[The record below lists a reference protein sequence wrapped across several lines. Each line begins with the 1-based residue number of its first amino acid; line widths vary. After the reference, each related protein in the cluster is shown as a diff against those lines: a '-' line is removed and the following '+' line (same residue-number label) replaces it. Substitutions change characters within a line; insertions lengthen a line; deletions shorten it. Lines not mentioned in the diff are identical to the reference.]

1 MSGLHVVFGT
11 GPLGRYTAEALLAAG
26 HRVRLISRSGKM
38 ESTPAGAEVVAADAL
53 NPAQI
58 RPLVAGAAAVYQC
71 AQPEYHRWAE
81 EFPAL
86 QSAILERASEAGAK
100 FVVAENL
107 YPYGNPL
114 GQVMTEASPYNPC
127 SKKGRVRAA
136 MTEALFAAHASG
148 RVRVAT
154 VRGSDFW
161 GPWEPIQSGMVFR
174 AALAGKAISAVGRL
188 DQPHTFTYVK
198 DFGAALAVAG
208 TDDRAL
214 GRAWHVPSGEPVT
227 FQQLADAVALGVGKP
242 VKVMAAGKV
251 LLSMVGLFSPGARER
266 VEMLYEFTGPFVMD
280 SSAMETTFGLKS
292 TPIAQRIA
300 ETLDWVRSRD

>member
-1 MSGLHVVFGT
+1 MKGLHVIFGT

-26 HRVRLISRSGKM
+26 HRVRLVSRSGTV
-38 ESTPAGAEVVAADAL
+38 ESPPPGAELVAVDAL
-53 NPAQI
+53 DLAQTKS
-58 RPLVAGAAAVYQC
+58 LVAGAESVYQC
-71 AQPEYHRWAE
+71 AQPAYHRWVE

-86 QSAILERASEAGAK
+86 QNAVLDAAAHAGAK
-100 FVVAENL
+100 LVVAENL
-107 YPYGNPL
+107 YQYGNPMGKPL
-114 GQVMTEASPYNPC
+114 TESTPYNPC
-127 SKKGRVRAA
+127 SKKGRVRAE
-136 MTEALFAAHASG
+136 MTGALFAAHAAG
-148 RVRVAT
+148 LVRVAT

-198 DFGAALAVAG
+198 DFGRALAVAG

-251 LLSMVGLFSPGARER
+251 LLSMVGLFSPGAREM

-280 SSAMETTFGLKS
+280 SAAMEATFGLKP
-292 TPIAQRIA
+292 TPFDQRIA
-300 ETLDWVRSRD
+300 ETLDWVRSRH